1 MWSAQKSLCGKRA
14 VQEKKKVP
22 KNLKDTHY
30 EAESLSWYSLERL
43 KQA

>member
-14 VQEKKKVP
+14 VQEKKVP
-22 KNLKDTHY
+22 KKLKDTHY